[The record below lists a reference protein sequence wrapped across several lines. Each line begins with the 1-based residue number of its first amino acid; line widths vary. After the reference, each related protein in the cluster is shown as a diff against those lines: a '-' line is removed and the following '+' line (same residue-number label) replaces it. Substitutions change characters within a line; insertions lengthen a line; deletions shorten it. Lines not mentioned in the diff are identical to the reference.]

1 MLSGWGIESRSPY
14 LRTLGSRGGGNIMAE
29 ISKNARV
36 NVVTQQFFC
45 ACGGE
50 VKMKSVFSK
59 GKLKYVATCNKCN
72 RSERR
77 PSDFR

>member
-1 MLSGWGIESRSPY
+1 
-14 LRTLGSRGGGNIMAE
+14 MAE

-50 VKMKSVFSK
+50 IKMKSVFAK
-59 GKLKYVATCNKCN
+59 GKLKNVAICNKCN

-77 PSDFR
+77 PSDFRY